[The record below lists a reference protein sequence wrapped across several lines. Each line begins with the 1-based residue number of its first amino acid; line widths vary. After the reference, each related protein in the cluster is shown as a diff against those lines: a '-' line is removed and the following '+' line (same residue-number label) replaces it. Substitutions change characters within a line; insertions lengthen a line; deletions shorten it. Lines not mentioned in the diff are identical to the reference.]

1 MCEDQRSREY
11 FRSYNTWTHHSK
23 ALFAIKYNPFHLEV
37 NRCKDIPLC
46 PLLDLTF
53 PPSKTNRVW
62 KGIFG
67 IRDLTKIRCGNR
79 ENDKYLD
86 GIRDLTARREA
97 GLTKIW
103 ARDAGFFRL
112 FVGNLGN
119 RHGSNKNVLAAKA
132 IMSPFKPNYR
142 VYLVI
147 VI

>member
-1 MCEDQRSREY
+1 M
-11 FRSYNTWTHHSK
+11 
-23 ALFAIKYNPFHLEV
+23 
-37 NRCKDIPLC
+37 
-46 PLLDLTF
+46 
-53 PPSKTNRVW
+53 
-62 KGIFG
+62 
-67 IRDLTKIRCGNR
+67 TKIRCGNR

-86 GIRDLTARREA
+86 GIREA

-103 ARDAGFFRL
+103 ERDVGFFRL
-112 FVGNLGN
+112 FVGNLVN